1 MSDLVQKKK
10 IIDCYV
16 FSVLNYGCE
25 SLTWNK
31 ALFKKIN
38 AFEMW
43 CYMNVEDKLEGQ
55 NNQCRSVTE
64 NAHKQWRAGRGGR
77 GGQGPNRMTPKRAPK
92 WHPKGAKIG
101 IFAPPKMSFDEI
113 YVTAPKAPLGL
124 LNALAKGKQFLLKC
138 I

>member
-1 MSDLVQKKK
+1 MGFQSPP
-10 IIDCYV
+10 IPPTTPT
-16 FSVLNYGCE
+16 SGVL
-25 SLTWNK
+25 
-31 ALFKKIN
+31 
-38 AFEMW
+38 
-43 CYMNVEDKLEGQ
+43 
-55 NNQCRSVTE
+55 
-64 NAHKQWRAGRGGR
+64 AGGSQ

>member
-1 MSDLVQKKK
+1 
-10 IIDCYV
+10 
-16 FSVLNYGCE
+16 
-25 SLTWNK
+25 
-31 ALFKKIN
+31 
-38 AFEMW
+38 
-43 CYMNVEDKLEGQ
+43 
-55 NNQCRSVTE
+55 
-64 NAHKQWRAGRGGR
+64 
-77 GGQGPNRMTPKRAPK
+77 MTPKRAPK